1 MNNKRTFLKLL
12 FLFCAGFAQNE
23 DIENASGITGIV
35 IQSDSKKPIQFTAA
49 SSY

>member
-35 IQSDSKKPIQFTAA
+35 IQSDSKILLLC
-49 SSY
+49 